1 MTLARV
7 RARPPESL
15 RELLSRHAKTMFG
28 TAAID
33 QVELIRS
40 ELGPGGSRYSLL
52 AAVPLGGTANEQASA
67 KSK

>member
-1 MTLARV
+1 
-7 RARPPESL
+7 
-15 RELLSRHAKTMFG
+15 MFG